1 MTCERCDGLMV
12 GEWFC
17 DLEATGDDI
26 CVEGY
31 RCLLCGE
38 LVDAVILKNRGARRS
53 VSAPRKGDLQ
63 VYGGSGR
70 QMPGDIVPTPFSSEA
85 RP

>member
-17 DLEATGDDI
+17 DLQETGDDI

-38 LVDAVILKNRGARRS
+38 LVDAVILKNRGARWS
-53 VSAPRKGDLQ
+53 ISAPRIRRARVHHGSDEQMARDL
-63 VYGGSGR
+63 
-70 QMPGDIVPTPFSSEA
+70 VPMPFSSEA